1 MCWPNLIVR
10 AQTKC
15 IARDVTFDIGKKV
28 FVSCDVERRG
38 PAFPFDFECSTSVNL
53 GERTNCSVIRFDVAI
68 ASNANPSAAS
78 GQSDAD
84 GQKYNRD
91 LLRSEERRVG
101 KEGESR

>member
-1 MCWPNLIVR
+1 MCWPNLAVR

-15 IARDVTFDIGKKV
+15 VARDVAFDIGKKV
-28 FVSCDVERRG
+28 FVGCDVERRG
-38 PAFPFDFECSTSVNL
+38 PAFPFDFECSTGVDL

-91 LLRSEERRVG
+91 LLHG
-101 KEGESR
+101 KHSFSG